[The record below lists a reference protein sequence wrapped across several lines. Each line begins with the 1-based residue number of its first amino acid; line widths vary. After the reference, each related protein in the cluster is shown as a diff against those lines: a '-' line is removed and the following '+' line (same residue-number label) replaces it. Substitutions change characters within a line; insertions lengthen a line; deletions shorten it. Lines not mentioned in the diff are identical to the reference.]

1 MQTKQLIVKPE
12 ISPRLILKRDLKESR
27 LFSLNFHPALG
38 LLSPKANLLV
48 LITKSFEY
56 FNESSLELANS
67 VSPGDMIDVY
77 CQTSEFYDYKLPEEL
92 ELQGTEYT
100 NLFIVKEVLDG
111 PYESKV
117 IIGELA
123 I

>member
-1 MQTKQLIVKPE
+1 MKSKQLIVQSE
-12 ISPRLILKRDLKESR
+12 LSPRLILKKEFKESR
-27 LFSLNFHPALG
+27 LFSLRFHPALG
-38 LLSPKANLLV
+38 LLAPKANLLV
-48 LITKSFEY
+48 LITKSFEL

-67 VSPGDMIDVY
+67 ITPNDMIDIY
-77 CQTSEFYDYKLPEEL
+77 CTQEEFEDYELPEEL
-92 ELQGTEYT
+92 QLEELEYA
-100 NLFIVKEVLDG
+100 NLFIVKEVING